1 MWFRVQG
8 LGFKGLES
16 RRKSGQLKIS
26 GACLQLDHKS
36 FVKIGNKSSRK
47 TMLTLSGAAQIH
59 QTLYQRLN
67 NLKQGSPL
75 FEAS

>member
-16 RRKSGQLKIS
+16 RTKSAQLKIS
-26 GACLQLDHKS
+26 GACLQLGLKS
-36 FVKIGNKSSRK
+36 FVKIWNKSSRK
-47 TMLTLSGAAQIH
+47 TMLTLSGAAKIH
-59 QTLYQRLN
+59 QTLFQSPD

-75 FEAS
+75 SEAS